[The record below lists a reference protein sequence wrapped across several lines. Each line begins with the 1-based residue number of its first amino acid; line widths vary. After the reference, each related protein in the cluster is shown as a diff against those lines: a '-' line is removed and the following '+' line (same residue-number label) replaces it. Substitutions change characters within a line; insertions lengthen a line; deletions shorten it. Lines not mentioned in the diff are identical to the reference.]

1 MNVAQLL
8 SDLQKK
14 IFQPFYWLEGEEEYA
29 IDQVI
34 DYAEHNIL
42 QEAEASFNLHVFYG
56 RDTEWAT
63 ILNSCMRYPMF
74 SEKQVI
80 ILKEAQSMKDIE
92 KLEPYLNKTLNSSLL
107 FIAYKGKKVDKRT
120 RFAKTLKDKGVMLT
134 TRKLYENELPEWTN
148 ALVKLKGYNI
158 SNKALYLL
166 IEHIGNDLNR
176 ISNEIDKVII
186 NLQTRKEIT
195 EDDIEKYV
203 GISKEFNVFELQDSL
218 MKRDLFKA
226 IKIAQYF
233 ESNPKSAPIQL
244 VLPSLYSL
252 FSKIQ
257 MIYTTPAGNEKALA
271 LNIGIPE
278 FKIKDY
284 IQASKRYNLQ
294 LIERNILLLH
304 HYNLRSVGIDDAGT
318 ADSLLLKEMLV
329 KMINK

>member
-1 MNVAQLL
+1 
-8 SDLQKK
+8 
-14 IFQPFYWLEGEEEYA
+14 
-29 IDQVI
+29 
-34 DYAEHNIL
+34 
-42 QEAEASFNLHVFYG
+42 
-56 RDTEWAT
+56 
-63 ILNSCMRYPMF
+63 
-74 SEKQVI
+74 
-80 ILKEAQSMKDIE
+80 
-92 KLEPYLNKTLNSSLL
+92 
-107 FIAYKGKKVDKRT
+107 
-120 RFAKTLKDKGVMLT
+120 
-134 TRKLYENELPEWTN
+134 
-148 ALVKLKGYNI
+148 
-158 SNKALYLL
+158 
-166 IEHIGNDLNR
+166 
-176 ISNEIDKVII
+176 
-186 NLQTRKEIT
+186 
-195 EDDIEKYV
+195 
-203 GISKEFNVFELQDSL
+203 

>member
-186 NLQTRKEIT
+186 NL
-195 EDDIEKYV
+195 
-203 GISKEFNVFELQDSL
+203 
-218 MKRDLFKA
+218 
-226 IKIAQYF
+226 
-233 ESNPKSAPIQL
+233 
-244 VLPSLYSL
+244 
-252 FSKIQ
+252 
-257 MIYTTPAGNEKALA
+257 
-271 LNIGIPE
+271 
-278 FKIKDY
+278 
-284 IQASKRYNLQ
+284 
-294 LIERNILLLH
+294 
-304 HYNLRSVGIDDAGT
+304 
-318 ADSLLLKEMLV
+318 
-329 KMINK
+329 